1 MMDSR
6 SNGDV
11 VLLDDLGLNPD
22 TKHVLR
28 AAGFQKA
35 EQLRCPADV
44 LLTLPHLTGTMLCE
58 IVHQLGSIGMAL
70 PSRANGAAADHNCL
84 ADESDLEMLQL
95 RVVQGLSLADIAHA
109 HQLTADEVKRRL
121 HLRFGLIRKPPAVN
135 ERRNTRKQQRLE
147 RSIALRVSR
156 RTGGIPFTQLVEDVA
171 MRPPAQGE
179 VRQII
184 GFLASKG
191 LVKIDDGLV
200 VPSTALVDIA
210 GYAVTNNRRRSRGTC
225 SGQTEQK

>member
-1 MMDSR
+1 MDSH

-22 TKHVLR
+22 TKHILK

-58 IVHQLGSIGMAL
+58 IVHQLGSIGISL
-70 PSRANGAAADHNCL
+70 PSKANGAAADHNCL

-95 RVVQGLSLADIAHA
+95 RVVQGLSLAEIARS
-109 HQLTADEVKRRL
+109 HQLAVDEVKRRL
-121 HLRFGLIRKPPAVN
+121 HLRFGLIRKPPAVD
-135 ERRNTRKQQRLE
+135 EMRSTRKQQRLE
-147 RSIALRVSR
+147 RSIVLRLSR
-156 RTGGIPFTQLVEDVA
+156 STDGISIAQLMEDLA
-171 MRPPAQGE
+171 MRPSGQGE
-179 VRQII
+179 VRQMI

-191 LVKIDDGLV
+191 LVKIHDGLV

-210 GYAVTNNRRRSRGTC
+210 GYAITNARRRSRGTC